1 MVKTLFSSTGG
12 AGSIPGR
19 GAEIPHVLE
28 PKNQNIKQKQYCNK
42 ICKDFFKM
50 VHINIKIF

>member
-19 GAEIPHVLE
+19 GATCLGAKK
-28 PKNQNIKQKQYCNK
+28 PKQKQKQYCNK
-42 ICKDFFKM
+42 ISTDFKKM
-50 VHINIKIF
+50 VHIKKY